1 MEKHVC
7 NICNASFEYASYLQR
22 HYNKKTKC
30 IVLSNQEQ
38 ENEINRI
45 TNGLT
50 NNTSENDVNTIINL
64 FVDMIKK
71 NINDPDYI
79 AKIKKVIK
87 FFKERKNKELKNS
100 LTLKKKTEI
109 SPLNNITETAIVIP
123 ETQETAETQE
133 TQEKQEKQ
141 ETPENVTKK
150 YNCCNCTVVYSSS
163 KALYNHTRLG
173 RCKNNKTV
181 KAQLQ
186 VNIEGSTAD
195 DINITNN
202 NNTINNNITNN
213 NINNTSNVT
222 ININAFGCESLDHI
236 SILDFKELFNKYSNL
251 NKILYN
257 LSNLIYI
264 KNNNNMNFIKNNLNK
279 NIVSYLASDMEI
291 KTLSER
297 DFIVEFEKNIK
308 NLCIELFHIH
318 KNELSIDDIVEYM
331 KSFLLNYEI
340 IYNSKQKLF
349 ELNEQFKSIMDCV
362 FRNDDVKLILKNIE
376 KDLLLNKDIKN
387 DTIKKN
393 KKRNSEQSKIIKEF
407 NKPIESNFI
416 DAPDTSLEN
425 KNLHNIKVK
434 ALKSLYNDKKNIN
447 SIF

>member
-7 NICNASFEYASYLQR
+7 TICNASFEYASYLQR

-38 ENEINRI
+38 KNEINI
-45 TNGLT
+45 NTTELT
-50 NNTSENDVNTIINL
+50 NKASENDVNTIINL

-71 NINDPDYI
+71 NINDPDDI

-87 FFKERKNKELKNS
+87 FFKERKNKELKKS
-100 LTLKKKTEI
+100 LILQKKTEI
-109 SPLNNITETAIVIP
+109 SPLNNITETDIVIP
-123 ETQETAETQE
+123 EI
-133 TQEKQEKQ
+133 Q
-141 ETPENVTKK
+141 ETPETPEIQETPETPEKVRTKK

-163 KALYNHTRLG
+163 KALYNHIKLG

-181 KAQLQ
+181 TSQLQ

-407 NKPIESNFI
+407 NKPIEVNYI
-416 DAPDTSLEN
+416 DVPDTTLEI

-434 ALKSLYNDKKNIN
+434 ALKSLYNDKKNII

>member
-7 NICNASFEYASYLQR
+7 NMCNASFEYASYLQR

-38 ENEINRI
+38 ENDNNINDI
-45 TNGLT
+45 NTNGLT
-50 NNTSENDVNTIINL
+50 NNTSENDVNTIIKL

-71 NINDPDYI
+71 NINDPDDI
-79 AKIKKVIK
+79 AKVKKVIK
-87 FFKERKNKELKNS
+87 FFKERKNKELK
-100 LTLKKKTEI
+100 KKTEI
-109 SPLNNITETAIVIP
+109 SPLNNITETSIVIP
-123 ETQETAETQE
+123 ETPETP
-133 TQEKQEKQ
+133 

-163 KALYNHTRLG
+163 KALYNHIKLG
-173 RCKNNKTV
+173 RCKKNKTV

-393 KKRNSEQSKIIKEF
+393 KKRNSEQLKIIKEF